1 MLKHLDIS
9 NNLVKSISSG
19 IFGSLEK
26 LKIFLVYENNFIQLL
41 FEIPN
46 NINLHFIFVDH
57 VLQCKYI
64 NVEYSILYKKN
75 KYVSIQFSSYVP
87 K

>member
-19 IFGSLEK
+19 IFGSLED
-26 LKIFLVYENNFIQLL
+26 LKIFLVYGNNFIQLL

-46 NINLHFIFVDH
+46 NINLHLIFVNY

-64 NVEYSILYKKN
+64 NVEHCILYKKN
-75 KYVSIQFSSYVP
+75 K
-87 K
+87 